1 MKTTLNFL
9 LVLIFSLTLPNQ
21 AAAYVFLT
29 KKDYVQTV
37 APPQYPLKKM
47 SFLERIIAKHAAK
60 KLKKSGDLILDIEL
74 VAHRAQGF
82 GIASLVAFLGIFLF
96 GIGLIIAPILGI
108 IAISKAN
115 LVLNHP
121 DATEAQKRLAKRGK
135 IMGIISAI
143 IGIVALIVLFIA
155 ILNFFNDFK

>member
-9 LVLIFSLTLPNQ
+9 LVLIFSLTLPHQ
-21 AAAYVFLT
+21 AAAYVFST

-96 GIGLIIAPILGI
+96 MIAEGFVTDTMNFRHYWLILACV
-108 IAISKAN
+108 A
-115 LVLNHP
+115 
-121 DATEAQKRLAKRGK
+121 AQNR
-135 IMGIISAI
+135 I
-143 IGIVALIVLFIA
+143 
-155 ILNFFNDFK
+155 